1 MTRCSDKSIRYH
13 MADSQKVVSMSLTST
28 ARDTL
33 RVINPATEETV
44 AEIAVDGE
52 DECAAAVDRATPA
65 QRVWAAM
72 PGERR
77 SELLWRWAQLVEDD
91 FDELGRLDTEDTGK
105 VLTDSRGQ
113 ARRGARHARYWAGKA
128 DKLVGQQFGD
138 VPGQFSYT
146 RLEALG
152 VYAVV
157 LPWNAPAHSFMARV
171 SPPLACGNSVI
182 VKPSELSPR
191 SALRLADL
199 ALQAGIPE
207 GVLQVLVGGGAT
219 GAALCAHPG
228 VAGISFT
235 GSVPTGRRIAHA
247 GADTF
252 KKLTLE
258 MGGKSPVI
266 VFDDADLD
274 SAARATVLGILNNAG
289 QVCAAGSRLLVHSS
303 IAEDFVAEVVTRM
316 SRVRV
321 GDPLDSGTQVGPVVS
336 RGQYEKILGFVD
348 SARAEGARIVL
359 GGGPL
364 NTPQRGFFVAPT
376 LIDRID
382 PDMTVAGEEI
392 FGPVLSVMTFETE
405 VHALELANA
414 TEFGLTSYVWT
425 RDLGRMIRL
434 SEGIEAGVV
443 HGNSNLVLDSALP
456 FGGFKQSGL
465 GGAYGDDA
473 VSGCTRTKRVTLR
486 IADTPVPGPWPG
498 I

>member
-1 MTRCSDKSIRYH
+1 MND
-13 MADSQKVVSMSLTST
+13 AQKVGSMSPIST
-28 ARDTL
+28 VPDTL
-33 RVINPATEETV
+33 RVINPATEEV
-44 AEIAVDGE
+44 AAELTIDGA
-52 DECAAAVDRATPA
+52 DECAAAVDRATEA

-72 PGERR
+72 AGEQR

-91 FDELGRLDTEDTGK
+91 CAELGRLDTEDTGK
-105 VLTDSRGQ
+105 VLSDARAQ

-152 VYAVV
+152 TYVVV
-157 LPWNAPAHSFMARV
+157 LPWNAPAHSFMARAC
-171 SPPLACGNSVI
+171 PPLACGNSVI

-191 SALRLADL
+191 SAIRLAEL
-199 ALQAGIPE
+199 AVQAGIPT
-207 GVLQVLVGGGAT
+207 GVLQVVVGGGAT
-219 GAALCAHPG
+219 GGALCSHPD

-235 GSVPTGRRIAHA
+235 GSVPTGQHIARA
-247 GADTF
+247 AADTF

-258 MGGKSPVI
+258 MGGKSPII

-289 QVCAAGSRLLVHSS
+289 QVCAAGSRLLVHAS
-303 IAEDFVAEVVTRM
+303 IAKDFVAEVAARM
-316 SRVRV
+316 SKVRV
-321 GDPLDSGTQVGPVVS
+321 GDPLDPQTQVGPVVS
-336 RGQYEKILGFVD
+336 SGQHEKILGFLD
-348 SARAEGARIVL
+348 TARSEGARIVL
-359 GGGPL
+359 GGGRV
-364 NTPQRGFFVAPT
+364 TTQQRGFYIAPT
-376 LIDRID
+376 LIDQVD
-382 PDMTVAGEEI
+382 PAMTVASEEI
-392 FGPVLSVMTFETE
+392 FGPVLSVLTFETE
-405 VHALELANA
+405 AQTLELANA
-414 TEFGLTSYVWT
+414 TEFGLSSYVWT
-425 RDLGRMIRL
+425 RDLGRMIRM

-443 HGNSNLVLDSALP
+443 HGNSNLMLDSGLP

-486 IADTPVPGPWPG
+486 TANTPLPGPWPG